1 MSAADLTPMRGGPQA
16 TTEPAAPRAV
26 VRLLRS
32 GRLTE
37 AQRARIRLLY
47 PALYAQFTSVAFTA
61 S

>member
-1 MSAADLTPMRGGPQA
+1 MRGGPQA